1 MTMGMNLVNEGAEAK
16 IYETRVFGKSIL
28 VKVRQPKAYRV
39 KELDTSIR
47 VSRTRKEA
55 HAMLLAKSK
64 GAKVPAVLAYGK
76 YEIYM
81 EKAEGILLRDI
92 LSNADKHVFEQAGR
106 ELGKLHNAG
115 IAHGDFTP
123 ANILVKGGKN
133 SKIIIIDF
141 GLSTF
146 TSSEEEQALDVLLMK
161 RSIGKDQFS
170 SFLAGYSSYAKS
182 GIVLSKLAEIEKR
195 GRYQSRTL
203 SSAV

>member
-1 MTMGMNLVNEGAEAK
+1 MGMNLVNEGAEAK

-123 ANILVKGGKN
+123 ANILVKGSKN

-170 SFLAGYSSYAKS
+170 RFLAGYSSYAKS

>member
-1 MTMGMNLVNEGAEAK
+1 MAMGMNLVNEGAEAK
-16 IYETRVFGKSIL
+16 IYETLVFGKSIL

-47 VSRTRKEA
+47 ISRTRKEA
-55 HAMLLAKSK
+55 HAMLLARSK

-92 LSNADKHVFEQAGR
+92 LSSADKHVFEQAGR

-123 ANILVKGGKN
+123 ANILISSSKN
-133 SKIIIIDF
+133 SKITIIDF

-182 GIVLSKLAEIEKR
+182 GVVLSKLAEIEKR

-203 SSAV
+203 SNA